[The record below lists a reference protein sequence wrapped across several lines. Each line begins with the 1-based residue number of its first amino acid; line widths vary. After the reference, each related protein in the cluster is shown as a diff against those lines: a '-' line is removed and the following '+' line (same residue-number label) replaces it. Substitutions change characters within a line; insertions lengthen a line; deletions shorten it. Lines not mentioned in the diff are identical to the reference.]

1 MDRNFDDEDES
12 KGETGG
18 KGSVRYE
25 FECPECNA
33 HNPYHD
39 GFSVGEEVLCFYC
52 GQEFLV
58 ADADGKW
65 KFKPT

>member
-1 MDRNFDDEDES
+1 MSRDLDDDDDKPDDKS
-12 KGETGG
+12 K
-18 KGSVRYE
+18 VRFE

-39 GFSVGEEVLCFYC
+39 GFSPGSEVLCFYC
-52 GQEFLV
+52 GQEFKV
-58 ADADGKW
+58 VDIDGRW